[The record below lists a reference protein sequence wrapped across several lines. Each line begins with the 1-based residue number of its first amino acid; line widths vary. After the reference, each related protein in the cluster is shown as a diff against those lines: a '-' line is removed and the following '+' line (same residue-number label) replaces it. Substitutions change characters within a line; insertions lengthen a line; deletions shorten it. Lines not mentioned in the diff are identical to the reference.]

1 MATLSATEIAFL
13 MVAFQQ
19 AVLAGGWWLS
29 GLWFA
34 GARGPSR
41 WWAAY
46 AAFSALG
53 LALFV
58 LAVLDGNNEHLR
70 ALGNVCVVASLICLQ
85 RGVWRFFD
93 GPAHWW
99 SHAAAMVLTL
109 AVSWFGISQSW
120 GPLRVAVI
128 SGVLAALSAA
138 TAWDVHRCTRRQLEL
153 RYGVL
158 LALPLLLGAAVFGAR
173 SLRAI
178 VSPQTIVAE
187 VTANS
192 ALNIGSAMV
201 YMIVALVF
209 QLTLVTLVVSRLVSE
224 LKRASRH
231 DPLTGLLNRRAID
244 EALAAEVQRVRRLG
258 APFSVLMLDVDHFKP
273 INDTHGHAAG
283 DLVIRS
289 VAQALAD
296 CVRPMDTVA
305 RFGGEEFAII
315 LPNCPPAFGHTVA
328 ERIRTKVQRR
338 PVMVSPGV
346 EVSVTISLGGAFA
359 PQWVRSSAPLWIE
372 RADQQLYRAKA
383 EGRNR
388 ACLEQ
393 PTVLQ
398 VSAEERGLLFGTSQ
412 FQDLE

>member
-19 AVLAGGWWLS
+19 AVLAAGWWLS
-29 GLWFA
+29 GLWFV

-46 AAFSALG
+46 AGISALG
-53 LALFV
+53 LVLFV
-58 LAVLDGNNEHLR
+58 FAVLDGNSERLR
-70 ALGNVCVVASLICLQ
+70 ALGNVCVVESLICLQ

-93 GPAHWW
+93 GPAQWW
-99 SHAAAMVLTL
+99 SHAAAFVLTL
-109 AVSWFGISQSW
+109 AVSWFGMAQPW

-128 SGVLAALSAA
+128 SGVLAALSAS
-138 TAWDVHRCTRRQLEL
+138 TAWDVQRGTRRQFDL

-192 ALNIGSAMV
+192 ALNIGTAMV

-244 EALAAEVQRVRRLG
+244 EALAAEVQRARRL
-258 APFSVLMLDVDHFKP
+258 AVPFSVLMLDVDRFKP

-283 DLVIRS
+283 DR
-289 VAQALAD
+289 ALQHLATLLTSQMRD
-296 CVRPMDTVA
+296 IDRLG
-305 RFGGEEFAII
+305 RYGGEEFVVL
-315 LPNCPPAFGHTVA
+315 LPGTPQEQAHGLAQRLCEKVAALPPMWRDAPLPVTVSIGVA
-328 ERIRTKVQRR
+328 EW
-338 PVMVSPGV
+338 
-346 EVSVTISLGGAFA
+346 LGDSDGLPALMA
-359 PQWVRSSAPLWIE
+359 
-372 RADQQLYRAKA
+372 RADAALYRAK
-383 EGRNR
+383 EDGRNR
-388 ACLEQ
+388 VVTTGHGGLDELGAAA
-393 PTVLQ
+393 VL
-398 VSAEERGLLFGTSQ
+398 
-412 FQDLE
+412 

>member
-19 AVLAGGWWLS
+19 AVLAVGWWLS
-29 GLWFA
+29 GLWFV

-46 AAFSALG
+46 AACSAVGLG
-53 LALFV
+53 LFV
-58 LAVLDGNNEHLR
+58 LAVLDGNNERLR

-99 SHAAAMVLTL
+99 SHAAAMTLTL
-109 AVSWFGISQSW
+109 AVSWFGMSQPW

-128 SGVLAALSAA
+128 SGVLAALSAS
-138 TAWDVHRCTRRQLEL
+138 TAWDVQRGTRRQFEL

-158 LALPLLLGAAVFGAR
+158 LALPLLLGAMVFGAR

-201 YMIVALVF
+201 YMVVALVF
-209 QLTLVTLVVSRLVSE
+209 QLTLVTVVVSRLVSE

-244 EALAAEVQRVRRLG
+244 EALAAEVQRARRLG
-258 APFSVLMLDVDHFKP
+258 VPFSVLMLDVDHFKP
-273 INDTHGHAAG
+273 INDNHGHAAG
-283 DLVIRS
+283 DR
-289 VAQALAD
+289 ALQHLATLLSSQMRD
-296 CVRPMDTVA
+296 IDRVGRY
-305 RFGGEEFAII
+305 GGEEFVVL
-315 LPNCPPAFGHTVA
+315 LPATPQEQASGLAQRLCEKVATLPPMWRDAPLPVTVSIGVA
-328 ERIRTKVQRR
+328 EW
-338 PVMVSPGV
+338 
-346 EVSVTISLGGAFA
+346 LGDGDGLPALMA
-359 PQWVRSSAPLWIE
+359 
-372 RADQQLYRAKA
+372 RADAALYRAK
-383 EGRNR
+383 EDGRNR
-388 ACLEQ
+388 VVTTGHGGLDELDAA
-393 PTVLQ
+393 PVL
-398 VSAEERGLLFGTSQ
+398 
-412 FQDLE
+412 

>member
-29 GLWFA
+29 GLWFV
-34 GARGPSR
+34 GARGPLR

-46 AAFSALG
+46 AVFSALG

-93 GPAHWW
+93 GPSHWW
-99 SHAAAMVLTL
+99 SHAAAMALTL
-109 AVSWFGISQSW
+109 AVSWFGMSQSW

-128 SGVLAALSAA
+128 SAVLAALSAA
-138 TAWDVHRCTRRQLEL
+138 TAWDVHRGTRRQFEL

-192 ALNIGSAMV
+192 ALNIGSAVV

-244 EALAAEVQRVRRLG
+244 EALAAEVQRARRLG

-283 DLVIRS
+283 DR
-289 VAQALAD
+289 ALQHLATLLSSQMRD
-296 CVRPMDTVA
+296 IDRVGRY
-305 RFGGEEFAII
+305 GGEEFVVL
-315 LPNCPPAFGHTVA
+315 LPGTPQEQAHGLAQRLCEKVAALPPMWRDAPLPVTVSIGVA
-328 ERIRTKVQRR
+328 EW
-338 PVMVSPGV
+338 
-346 EVSVTISLGGAFA
+346 LGDSGGLPALMA
-359 PQWVRSSAPLWIE
+359 
-372 RADQQLYRAKA
+372 RADAALYRAK
-383 EGRNR
+383 EDGRNR
-388 ACLEQ
+388 VVTTGHGGLDELGTAA
-393 PTVLQ
+393 VL
-398 VSAEERGLLFGTSQ
+398 
-412 FQDLE
+412 

>member
-34 GARGPSR
+34 GARGPLR

-46 AAFSALG
+46 AVFSALG

-85 RGVWRFFD
+85 RGVWRFF
-93 GPAHWW
+93 GGSSLWW
-99 SHAAAMVLTL
+99 SHAAAMALTL
-109 AVSWFGISQSW
+109 AVSWFGMSQSW

-138 TAWDVHRCTRRQLEL
+138 TAWDVHRGTRRQFEL

-192 ALNIGSAMV
+192 VLNIGSAVV

-231 DPLTGLLNRRAID
+231 DPLT
-244 EALAAEVQRVRRLG
+244 
-258 APFSVLMLDVDHFKP
+258 
-273 INDTHGHAAG
+273 
-283 DLVIRS
+283 
-289 VAQALAD
+289 
-296 CVRPMDTVA
+296 
-305 RFGGEEFAII
+305 
-315 LPNCPPAFGHTVA
+315 
-328 ERIRTKVQRR
+328 
-338 PVMVSPGV
+338 
-346 EVSVTISLGGAFA
+346 
-359 PQWVRSSAPLWIE
+359 
-372 RADQQLYRAKA
+372 
-383 EGRNR
+383 
-388 ACLEQ
+388 
-393 PTVLQ
+393 
-398 VSAEERGLLFGTSQ
+398 
-412 FQDLE
+412 

>member
-29 GLWFA
+29 GLWFV
-34 GARGPSR
+34 GARGPLR

-46 AAFSALG
+46 AVFSALG

-85 RGVWRFFD
+85 RGVWRFFG
-93 GPAHWW
+93 GPSHWW
-99 SHAAAMVLTL
+99 SHAAAMALTL
-109 AVSWFGISQSW
+109 AVSWFGMSQSW

-128 SGVLAALSAA
+128 SAVLAALSAA
-138 TAWDVHRCTRRQLEL
+138 TAWDVHRGTRRQFEL

-192 ALNIGSAMV
+192 ALNIGSAVV

-244 EALAAEVQRVRRLG
+244 EALAAEVQRARRLG

-283 DLVIRS
+283 DR
-289 VAQALAD
+289 ALQHLATLLSSQMRD
-296 CVRPMDTVA
+296 IDRVGRY
-305 RFGGEEFAII
+305 GGEEFVVL
-315 LPNCPPAFGHTVA
+315 LPGTPQEQAHGLAQRLCEKVAALPPMWRDAPLPVTVSIGVA
-328 ERIRTKVQRR
+328 EW
-338 PVMVSPGV
+338 
-346 EVSVTISLGGAFA
+346 LGDSGGLPALMA
-359 PQWVRSSAPLWIE
+359 
-372 RADQQLYRAKA
+372 RADAALYRAK
-383 EGRNR
+383 EDGRNR
-388 ACLEQ
+388 VVTTGHGGLDELGTAA
-393 PTVLQ
+393 VL
-398 VSAEERGLLFGTSQ
+398 
-412 FQDLE
+412 

>member
-58 LAVLDGNNEHLR
+58 LAVLDGNSERLR
-70 ALGNVCVVASLICLQ
+70 ALGNVCVVVSLICLQ

-93 GPAHWW
+93 GPAQWW
-99 SHAAAMVLTL
+99 SHVAAMALTL
-109 AVSWFGISQSW
+109 AVSWFGMAQPW
-120 GPLRVAVI
+120 GPARVAVI
-128 SGVLAALSAA
+128 SGVLAALCASI
-138 TAWDVHRCTRRQLEL
+138 AWDVQRGTRRQFDL
-153 RYGVL
+153 RYGAL
-158 LALPLLLGAAVFGAR
+158 LALPLLLGGAVFGAR

-192 ALNIGSAMV
+192 ALNIGTAV
-201 YMIVALVF
+201 LYMIVALVF
-209 QLTLVTLVVSRLVSE
+209 QLTLVALGVSRLVSE

-244 EALAAEVQRVRRLG
+244 EALAAEVQRARRLG
-258 APFSVLMLDVDHFKP
+258 VPFSVLMLDVDHFKP

-283 DLVIRS
+283 DR
-289 VAQALAD
+289 ALQHLATLLTSQMRD
-296 CVRPMDTVA
+296 IDRVGRY
-305 RFGGEEFAII
+305 GGEEFVVL
-315 LPNCPPAFGHTVA
+315 LPGTPQEQAHGLAQRLCEKVAALPPMWRDTPLPVTVSIGLA
-328 ERIRTKVQRR
+328 EW
-338 PVMVSPGV
+338 
-346 EVSVTISLGGAFA
+346 LGDSDGLPALLA
-359 PQWVRSSAPLWIE
+359 
-372 RADQQLYRAKA
+372 RADAALYRAK
-383 EGRNR
+383 EGGRNR
-388 ACLEQ
+388 VV
-393 PTVLQ
+393 PT
-398 VSAEERGLLFGTSQ
+398 AHGGLDEVGAAAAL
-412 FQDLE
+412 

>member
-58 LAVLDGNNEHLR
+58 LAVLDGNDERLR

-99 SHAAAMVLTL
+99 SHAAAMALTL
-109 AVSWFGISQSW
+109 AVSWFGMAQPW

-128 SGVLAALSAA
+128 SGVLAALSAS
-138 TAWDVHRCTRRQLEL
+138 TAWDVQRGTRRQFEL

-283 DLVIRS
+283 DR
-289 VAQALAD
+289 ALQHLATLLSSQMRD
-296 CVRPMDTVA
+296 IDRVGRY
-305 RFGGEEFAII
+305 GGEEFVVL
-315 LPNCPPAFGHTVA
+315 LPGTPQEQAHGLAQRLCEKVAALPPMWRDAPLPVTVSIGVA
-328 ERIRTKVQRR
+328 EW
-338 PVMVSPGV
+338 
-346 EVSVTISLGGAFA
+346 LGDSDGLPALMA
-359 PQWVRSSAPLWIE
+359 
-372 RADQQLYRAKA
+372 RADAALYRAK
-383 EGRNR
+383 EDGRNR
-388 ACLEQ
+388 VVTTGHGGLDELGAAA
-393 PTVLQ
+393 VL
-398 VSAEERGLLFGTSQ
+398 
-412 FQDLE
+412 

>member
-34 GARGPSR
+34 GARGPLR

-46 AAFSALG
+46 AVFSALG

-85 RGVWRFFD
+85 RGVWRFF
-93 GPAHWW
+93 GGSSLWW
-99 SHAAAMVLTL
+99 SHAAAMALTL
-109 AVSWFGISQSW
+109 AVSWFGMSQSW

-138 TAWDVHRCTRRQLEL
+138 TAWDVHRGTRRQFEL

-192 ALNIGSAMV
+192 VLNIGSAVV

-244 EALAAEVQRVRRLG
+244 EALAAEVQRARRLG
-258 APFSVLMLDVDHFKP
+258 APFSVLMLDVDRFKP

-283 DLVIRS
+283 DR
-289 VAQALAD
+289 ALQHLATLLSSQMRD
-296 CVRPMDTVA
+296 IDRVGRY
-305 RFGGEEFAII
+305 GGEEFVVL
-315 LPNCPPAFGHTVA
+315 LPGTPQEQAHGLAQRLCEKVAALPPMWRDAPLPVTVSIGVA
-328 ERIRTKVQRR
+328 EW
-338 PVMVSPGV
+338 
-346 EVSVTISLGGAFA
+346 LGDSGGLPALMA
-359 PQWVRSSAPLWIE
+359 
-372 RADQQLYRAKA
+372 RADAALYRAK
-383 EGRNR
+383 EDGRNR
-388 ACLEQ
+388 VVTTGHGGLDELGTAA
-393 PTVLQ
+393 VL
-398 VSAEERGLLFGTSQ
+398 
-412 FQDLE
+412 

>member
-34 GARGPSR
+34 GARGPLR

-46 AAFSALG
+46 AVFSALG

-85 RGVWRFFD
+85 RGVWRFFG
-93 GPAHWW
+93 GPSHWW
-99 SHAAAMVLTL
+99 SHAAAMALTL
-109 AVSWFGISQSW
+109 AVSWFGMSQSW

-138 TAWDVHRCTRRQLEL
+138 TAWDVHRGTRRQFEL

-192 ALNIGSAMV
+192 VLNIGSAVV

-244 EALAAEVQRVRRLG
+244 EALAAEVQRARRLG

-283 DLVIRS
+283 DR
-289 VAQALAD
+289 ALQHLATLLSSQMRD
-296 CVRPMDTVA
+296 IDRVGRY
-305 RFGGEEFAII
+305 GGEEFVVL
-315 LPNCPPAFGHTVA
+315 LPGTPQEQAHGLAQRLCEKVAALPPMWRDAPLPVTVSIGVA
-328 ERIRTKVQRR
+328 EW
-338 PVMVSPGV
+338 
-346 EVSVTISLGGAFA
+346 LGDSGGLPALMA
-359 PQWVRSSAPLWIE
+359 
-372 RADQQLYRAKA
+372 RADAALYRPK
-383 EGRNR
+383 EDGRNR
-388 ACLEQ
+388 VVTTGHGGLDELGTAA
-393 PTVLQ
+393 VL
-398 VSAEERGLLFGTSQ
+398 
-412 FQDLE
+412 

>member
-58 LAVLDGNNEHLR
+58 LAVLDGNNERLR

-99 SHAAAMVLTL
+99 SHAAAMALTL
-109 AVSWFGISQSW
+109 AVSWFGMSQSW

-138 TAWDVHRCTRRQLEL
+138 TAWDVQRGTRRQFEL

-178 VSPQTIVAE
+178 VSPQTVVAE

-192 ALNIGSAMV
+192 ALNIGSAVV

-283 DLVIRS
+283 DR
-289 VAQALAD
+289 ALQHLATLLSSQMRD
-296 CVRPMDTVA
+296 IDRVGRY
-305 RFGGEEFAII
+305 GGEEFVVL
-315 LPNCPPAFGHTVA
+315 LPGTPQEQAHGLAQRLCEKVAALPPMWRDAPLPVTVSIGVA
-328 ERIRTKVQRR
+328 EW
-338 PVMVSPGV
+338 
-346 EVSVTISLGGAFA
+346 LGDSDGLPALMA
-359 PQWVRSSAPLWIE
+359 
-372 RADQQLYRAKA
+372 RADAALYRAK
-383 EGRNR
+383 EDGRNR
-388 ACLEQ
+388 VVTTGHGGLDELGAAA
-393 PTVLQ
+393 VL
-398 VSAEERGLLFGTSQ
+398 
-412 FQDLE
+412 

>member
-58 LAVLDGNNEHLR
+58 LAVLDGNNERLR

-99 SHAAAMVLTL
+99 SHAAAMALTL
-109 AVSWFGISQSW
+109 AVSWFGMSQSW

-138 TAWDVHRCTRRQLEL
+138 TAWDVQRGTRRQFEL

-178 VSPQTIVAE
+178 VSPQTIVTE

-283 DLVIRS
+283 DR
-289 VAQALAD
+289 ALQHLATLLSSQMRD
-296 CVRPMDTVA
+296 IDRVGRY
-305 RFGGEEFAII
+305 GGEEFVVL
-315 LPNCPPAFGHTVA
+315 LPGTPQEQAHGLAQRLCEKVAALPPMWRDAPLPVTVSIGVA
-328 ERIRTKVQRR
+328 EW
-338 PVMVSPGV
+338 
-346 EVSVTISLGGAFA
+346 LGDSDGLPALMA
-359 PQWVRSSAPLWIE
+359 
-372 RADQQLYRAKA
+372 RADAALYRAK
-383 EGRNR
+383 EDGRNR
-388 ACLEQ
+388 VVTTGHGGLDELGAAA
-393 PTVLQ
+393 VL
-398 VSAEERGLLFGTSQ
+398 
-412 FQDLE
+412 